1 MSLAFIPKSLS
12 GGACTDG
19 VAGGGGAGG
28 QPEKLKVNDNSFKQ
42 KKTMENSYFVKVT
55 MKIINLSYD
64 IQILYSH
71 VNPSFFVFVDI
82 LNKFQLL

>member
-1 MSLAFIPKSLS
+1 MVLLGEGEQGDSLKN
-12 GGACTDG
+12 
-19 VAGGGGAGG
+19 
-28 QPEKLKVNDNSFKQ
+28 EKLIIILSND
-42 KKTMENSYFVKVT
+42 KTMENSYFVKVT

>member
-1 MSLAFIPKSLS
+1 
-12 GGACTDG
+12 
-19 VAGGGGAGG
+19 
-28 QPEKLKVNDNSFKQ
+28 
-42 KKTMENSYFVKVT
+42 MENSYFVKVT